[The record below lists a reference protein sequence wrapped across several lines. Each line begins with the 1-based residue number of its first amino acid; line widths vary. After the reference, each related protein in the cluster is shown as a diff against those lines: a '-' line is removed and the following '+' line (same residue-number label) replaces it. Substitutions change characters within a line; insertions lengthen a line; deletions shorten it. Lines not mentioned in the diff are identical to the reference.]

1 MSASIE
7 IPHSVNHVQARTLAP
22 QEVFALTLWAEA
34 GTRSVRAIE
43 ALACT
48 IMNRVRRGDAGEA
61 GRWGRGVA
69 GVCRAPFQY
78 SCWNPRHPRHLL
90 VLAPPPGDPALA
102 MCRRIATRAMAGLLH
117 DATGGATHHH
127 AEEEL
132 PRWAVARTPCAELG
146 GFLFYTAEEV
156 TLEKNK

>member
-1 MSASIE
+1 MSLSILSNPASGAS
-7 IPHSVNHVQARTLAP
+7 PRALPS
-22 QEVFALTLWAEA
+22 QEVLALTLWAEA

-43 ALACT
+43 ALACA
-48 IMNRVRRGDAGEA
+48 IMNRVRRAEAGEE

-69 GVCRAPFQY
+69 AVCQAPFQY

-90 VLAPPPGDPALA
+90 LLAPPQGDAALA
-102 MCRRIATRAMAGLLH
+102 MCRRIATRAVAGMLA
-117 DATGGATHHH
+117 DPTRGATHHH

-146 GFLFYTAEEV
+146 GFLFYRSEDV
-156 TLEKNK
+156 TQDKNKE